1 MKILY
6 LASIMSNKSF
16 NCAFEKTKLKPGNS
30 GQKYHQLFCQGL
42 SCNIQEKI
50 TVVSQP
56 PIDYFAILHGESDQY
71 INYRYTPIIPIPII
85 KQFIS
90 FFFTFFYV
98 LDWVIRNHNEKKVI
112 ICSIT
117 RIYNCIPAI
126 LIGKLLRIKLALI
139 ACDIPRLTFTQKTT
153 EKLPNKVKLGIQ
165 ISEMFSSSFDMFI
178 FLTEAM
184 NSVLNKKNR
193 PYIVVEGFCDTNMSN
208 FENCLEN
215 KLDKKVIVY
224 AGGLYIK
231 YGIETLIKAFVEL
244 DYPNSELWLYGT
256 GDIKQENYDSIS
268 NVKFKG
274 VKLNTEVI
282 KNEIK
287 ASLLVNPRFTNE
299 EYTKYSFPSKLIEYM
314 STGTFTITTKLPG
327 IPNEYF
333 KYCGTFDEESVVG
346 YKNVLNN
353 YLSMDKAILHER
365 GLESKR
371 FVLTEKNNIKQ
382 AQRVYNFIDKNI

>member
-1 MKILY
+1 M
-6 LASIMSNKSF
+6 
-16 NCAFEKTKLKPGNS
+16 
-30 GQKYHQLFCQGL
+30 
-42 SCNIQEKI
+42 
-50 TVVSQP
+50 
-56 PIDYFAILHGESDQY
+56 
-71 INYRYTPIIPIPII
+71 
-85 KQFIS
+85 
-90 FFFTFFYV
+90 
-98 LDWVIRNHNEKKVI
+98 
-112 ICSIT
+112 
-117 RIYNCIPAI
+117 
-126 LIGKLLRIKLALI
+126 
-139 ACDIPRLTFTQKTT
+139 
-153 EKLPNKVKLGIQ
+153 
-165 ISEMFSSSFDMFI
+165 
-178 FLTEAM
+178 
-184 NSVLNKKNR
+184 
-193 PYIVVEGFCDTNMSN
+193 
-208 FENCLEN
+208 
-215 KLDKKVIVY
+215 
-224 AGGLYIK
+224 
-231 YGIETLIKAFVEL
+231 IKAFVEL